1 MIISSAFGIK
11 FFIELL
17 EDLIKLIFVRL
28 PFIIKD
34 LLDLFNKLSLL
45 LILWLHCIND
55 FLKLFFD
62 WSFGLFSDIHFGIAF
77 EMFFHTLCAEIFSMN
92 FTVFSQ
98 FIVIMIL
105 SIASE

>member
-1 MIISSAFGIK
+1 MFISTFGIK

-34 LLDLFNKLSLL
+34 LLDLFNKLSLI
-45 LILWLHCIND
+45 LILWLDCIND

-62 WSFGLFSDIHFGIAF
+62 WSFGLFSDIHFGIASVMIF
-77 EMFFHTLCAEIFSMN
+77 QTLCAKILSINSTESG
-92 FTVFSQ
+92 Q
-98 FIVIMIL
+98 FIVIMTL
-105 SIASE
+105 NIASE

>member
-1 MIISSAFGIK
+1 MFISSAFGIK

-34 LLDLFNKLSLL
+34 LLDLFNKLSFLI
-45 LILWLHCIND
+45 ILWLDCIND

-62 WSFGLFSDIHFGIAF
+62 WSFCLFSDIHFGIASV
-77 EMFFHTLCAEIFSMN
+77 MIFHTLCAEILSIN
-92 FTVFSQ
+92 FTVFGQ
-98 FIVIMIL
+98 FLVIMIL
-105 SIASE
+105 NIASE

>member
-45 LILWLHCIND
+45 LILWLDFIND

-62 WSFGLFSDIHFGIAF
+62 WIFGLFSDIHFGIAV
-77 EMFFHTLCAEIFSMN
+77 EMIFHTLCAEIFSMN